1 MNPAEAAEEAPSDP
15 DTDAFYKTGSL
26 RTEGI
31 KASDV
36 LPVLKEKV
44 AFVSGGRDKR
54 GGPILTFPARSN
66 HDRIK
71 QEDLRRLVTYLST
84 VPSEDVCKR
93 GFTVIIDMRGSKW
106 ELIKPLLKTLQ
117 EFFPAEICVALIIKP
132 DNFWQKQ
139 KTNFGSAK
147 FSFETSMVSV
157 EGLAKLVDPSQL
169 TDDFE
174 GSLDY
179 NHEEWMELRVSL
191 EEFMSNAVH
200 LLSRLEDLQEL
211 QSKKDFPADVE
222 GSRRLIDEHTQL
234 KKKVLKAPVEE
245 LDREGQRLLQCIR
258 SSDGF
263 SGRNCISGSAD
274 FQSLVPKVASLLDK
288 LHSMR
293 QHLHQM
299 WHVRK
304 LKLDQCFQLRLFEQD
319 AEKMFDWISH
329 NKEVFLQSHTEI
341 GRGYQHAVEL
351 QTQHNHFAMNSMN
364 AYVNINRIMSVASRL
379 AEAGH
384 YASTQIKQ
392 ISSQLD
398 QDWKSFAAAL
408 DERSTI
414 LAMSS
419 VFHQKAEQFL
429 SEVEA
434 WCKVCS
440 EGGLPSEMQEL
451 EIAIHRHQSL
461 YEQVTQA
468 YTEVSQDGKALLDV
482 LQRPLSPGNSESLT
496 ATANY
501 SKAVHCILDV
511 VHEVLHHQRR
521 LENIWQHRK
530 VRLHQRLQLCVFQQD
545 VQQVMDWIENHGE
558 AFLSKHTGV
567 GKSLHRARALQ
578 KRHDD
583 FEDVAQN
590 TYTNADKLLEA
601 AEQLAQTGE
610 CDPEEIYKAA
620 RHLEVRIQDFVRRVE
635 HRKLLLDMSVSFHTH
650 TKELWSWMEELQKQL
665 LDEVCCDSVDSV
677 QTLIQ
682 QFQQQQTA
690 TLEATLNVIKE
701 GEELIQ
707 QLRDAAMSTN
717 KTPHCSSIAHIQ
729 GVLQQLDEAQGQM
742 EELFHERKIKLDIFL
757 QLRIFEQYTIE
768 VTAELDAWN
777 EDLSRQL
784 NDASR
789 SGGSSGS
796 SSGGG
801 GTSSGSAEDI
811 SLAEQRLKRHAE
823 RKAAMNN
830 MTYEV
835 MQQGQDLHQYIMEV
849 QASGIELT
857 GEKDMDLASQ
867 VQELLEF
874 LHEKQQEVELNA
886 QHTHTRLEQTLQLRH
901 LQAEVKQVLGWIRNG
916 ESMLNAS
923 MVNASSL
930 SEAEQLQR
938 EHEQFQ
944 MAIEK
949 THQSALQVQQKAEM
963 MLQAGHYDPEAIR
976 GCAEKVAVHWQQL
989 MLKMEDRLK
998 LVNASVAFYKT
1009 SEQVCSVLE
1018 SLEQEY
1024 RRDEDWCGSHDKL
1037 GMSADCEHLLPLISK
1052 HLEQKEAFLKAC
1064 TLARR
1069 NAEVFLKYIHRNNV
1083 SMPGA
1088 AGHTR
1093 GPEQQVKAILNEL
1106 LQRENRV
1113 LHFWTLKKRRLD
1125 QCQQY
1130 LVFERSAKQALDW
1143 IQETGEV
1150 YLATHTSPGDSSE
1163 ETQQLLNDYHHFRL
1177 SAKQTKEK
1185 VKLLIQLADNLV
1197 EKGHA
1202 HVSEL
1207 KRWVST
1213 VDRRYRD
1220 FSLRMGKYQ
1229 ESLERSLG
1237 VSSEDNKD
1245 LELDTIPASLT
1256 DDPEVKLR
1264 DPNHEVNEEKRKSA
1278 RKKEFIMAEL
1288 LQTEK
1293 TYVRDLHECLETY
1306 LWEMT
1311 NGVEEIPPGIANKEH
1326 IIFGNMQD
1334 ICDFHNNI
1342 FLKELVNY
1350 EQLPEDVGH
1359 CFVTWADKFHIYVDY
1374 CKNKPDSS
1382 QLILE
1387 HAGTFF
1393 DDIQQRRGLANS
1405 ISSYLIKPVQR
1416 ITKYQLL
1423 LKELLSC
1430 CEEGKGEIKDGLEVM
1445 LSVPKRANDAMHLA
1459 MLEGFE
1465 ENLEVQGELILQDSF
1480 QVWDPRSLIRKG
1492 RDRHLF
1498 LFEFSL
1504 VFSKEIKDSAGR
1516 TKYQYKNKLLT
1527 SELGV
1532 TEHIEGDPCKFA
1544 LWAGRTP
1551 SSDNKTVLKAS
1562 NMEAKQEWIKNI
1574 REVIQERM
1582 THLKGALKEPLHLPK
1597 TPALSKPRNN
1607 TRREGGEDGDSQ
1619 GDGSSQ
1625 PDTISIASRTS
1636 QNTVDSDKLSGG
1648 CELTVVL
1655 QDFTAGCS
1663 TEMSVST
1670 GQTVELLER
1679 PSERPGWCL
1688 VRTTERTPPQ
1698 EGLVPSSALCVSH
1711 SRSSVEMDCFFG
1723 SGKENYPVSGS
1734 DGKTESV
1741 ANLQPQP
1748 SLSSLQSSS
1757 PGPKRSGNTLRK
1769 WLTSPVRRLSHGSSV
1784 KKLPNNK
1791 QKKTGPG
1798 AGREESR
1805 KSIDLGQPDH
1815 ALQDDIIDERF
1826 ISKDG
1831 NLLSKPPSG
1840 MQSGGEEEQD
1850 EEAHTPLPPPME
1862 IIKDPS
1868 AQDDKSSSL
1877 LTSLQSSSE
1886 VPSAAELVSAIE
1898 KLVKTKM
1905 TLEPGAYP
1913 GFSSLSP
1920 PEQTTPVQPR
1930 NPELEQRAKA
1940 MRGRMFVLNELI
1952 QTEKDYVKD
1961 LGIVVEG
1968 FMKKIEEKGIPDDM
1982 KGKDKIVFGNIH
1994 QIYDWHRDFF
2004 VGELEKCL
2012 DDHEH
2017 LPELFIKHERRLHM
2031 YVVYCQ
2037 NKPKS
2042 EYIVAEYDTYFE
2054 GIQQDIQSRLSI
2066 SDFLIKPIQRITKY
2080 QLLLKDFLKYSSK
2093 AGMDC
2098 EQIEKAVDLMSQVP
2112 KLCNDMMN
2120 LGRLQGY
2127 EGKLTCQGK
2136 LLQQE
2141 TFFVTEQ
2148 DAGVLSRS
2156 KERRVFLFEQIVIF
2170 SELLRKG
2177 SSTPGY
2183 QFKKSIKVSYLGLE
2197 DSADNDPCKF
2207 VLSCRGSSERFTLQ
2221 AANVDIKQVWVRHIQ
2236 DVLDAQ
2242 SNFLSA
2248 LQSPI
2253 EYQKEKGGAG
2263 SSSSL
2268 TRNRSSSGNRPAMSS
2283 HSRPSSAVG
2292 LGEKE
2297 TERGRTQM
2305 KVSTSNGGSTCF
2317 DSRDADGG
2325 CNGVSSTM
2333 LVSQDYS
2340 ALKENEICV
2349 SQGET
2354 VQILA
2359 TNQQNMYLVY
2369 RPANS
2374 QSPAAEGWVPGH
2386 ILGPITKSI
2395 KDSSSTSS
2403 FSAAVADANN
2413 IKKSLSWNTLRARK
2427 RAEAK
2432 DVTSVGVRGQEN
2444 GLLRKPK
2451 ETTPPP
2457 PLASPATRAKGKD
2470 VHTSDE
2476 SDCDDD
2482 LDPKTGME
2490 LLNPN
2495 FIQEVAPEFLNP
2507 LSDVVCAFGETVVLC
2522 CKVCGRPK
2530 PTVTLKGPDQ
2540 NPVTSNSRFTIDIRD
2555 TGDILLKI
2563 CNLMPQDT
2571 GIYTCVAVNDHGS
2584 ASSSASIKVQGIP
2597 AAPGRPVA
2605 QEASSTAVMI
2615 HWPPPASSAHC
2626 AVSSYTVE
2634 YRQEDSL
2641 LWQQVASSR
2650 EECVQIDTLIPGG
2663 HYQFRVRA
2671 SNRWG
2676 IGPPS
2681 EPSNMVTLPSS
2692 NSGYD
2697 GTGIQWKEN
2706 FESTF
2711 TEISEIGRGRFSVV
2725 RKCLNKSTKKEVAVK
2740 FVSKKM
2746 QKKEQ
2751 VAHEADVLR
2760 HVQHHQLVAL
2770 LDTYESPTS
2779 LMLILEL
2786 LEDGR
2791 LLDYLVAHDELMEEK
2806 VAFFIRETLEA
2817 VQHLHTCRVAH
2828 LDLKPENIMVDLRSP
2843 TPGIKLID
2851 LGDAVQLSAHRRYVH
2866 LLLGNPEFAA
2876 PELIRGTPVSVA
2888 TDVWSIGVL
2897 AYVMLSGVSP
2907 FLDESPEETCVNICR
2922 LDFCFPDEY
2931 FSDVSQAARDFVSSV
2946 LQQDPRKRPSATSCL
2961 QHPWVGRGGA
2971 HGGEYSK
2978 TPLDTTRLATFIDR
2992 RRQLHDVR
3000 PITNIKGLVSS
3011 SMGNTL

>member
-1 MNPAEAAEEAPSDP
+1 
-15 DTDAFYKTGSL
+15 
-26 RTEGI
+26 
-31 KASDV
+31 
-36 LPVLKEKV
+36 
-44 AFVSGGRDKR
+44 
-54 GGPILTFPARSN
+54 
-66 HDRIK
+66 
-71 QEDLRRLVTYLST
+71 
-84 VPSEDVCKR
+84 
-93 GFTVIIDMRGSKW
+93 MRGSKW

-157 EGLAKLVDPSQL
+157 EGLSKLVDPSQL

-211 QSKKDFPADVE
+211 QSKKEFPADVE

-288 LHSMR
+288 LHSTR

-319 AEKMFDWISH
+319 AEK
-329 NKEVFLQSHTEI
+329 
-341 GRGYQHAVEL
+341 
-351 QTQHNHFAMNSMN
+351 N

-392 ISSQLD
+392 ISGQLD

-451 EIAIHRHQSL
+451 ELAIHRHQSL

-482 LQRPLSPGNSESLT
+482 LQRPLSPGNSDSLT

-650 TKELWSWMEELQKQL
+650 TKEKQL

-784 NDASR
+784 SDTGR

-796 SSGGG
+796 STGGG
-801 GTSSGSAEDI
+801 GSSSGSAEDI
-811 SLAEQRLKRHAE
+811 GLAEQRLKRHAE

-874 LHEKQQEVELNA
+874 LHEKQQEVDLNA

-901 LQAEVKQVLGWIRNG
+901 LQAEVKQ
-916 ESMLNAS
+916 
-923 MVNASSL
+923 SL
-930 SEAEQLQR
+930 FHANSLQ
-938 EHEQFQ
+938 
-944 MAIEK
+944 K

-963 MLQAGHYDPEAIR
+963 VLQAGHYDPEAIR
-976 GCAEKVAVHWQQL
+976 SCAEKVAVHWQQL

-1037 GMSADCEHLLPLISK
+1037 GMSAESDHLLPLISK

-1083 SMPGA
+1083 SIPGA
-1088 AGHTR
+1088 ASHAR

-1130 LVFERSAKQALDW
+1130 L
-1143 IQETGEV
+1143 
-1150 YLATHTSPGDSSE
+1150 
-1163 ETQQLLNDYHHFRL
+1163 
-1177 SAKQTKEK
+1177 QTKEK

-1207 KRWVST
+1207 KRWDT
-1213 VDRRYRD
+1213 
-1220 FSLRMGKYQ
+1220 
-1229 ESLERSLG
+1229 
-1237 VSSEDNKD
+1237 KD
-1245 LELDTIPASLT
+1245 LELEIIPASLT

-1293 TYVRDLHECLETY
+1293 TYVRDLQECLETY

-1311 NGVEEIPPGIANKEH
+1311 SGVEEIPPGIANKEH

-1334 ICDFHNNI
+1334 IYDFHNNI

-1387 HAGTFF
+1387 HAGSFF

-1516 TKYQYKNKLLT
+1516 TKYQYKNRLLT

-1597 TPALSKPRNN
+1597 TPALTKPRNN
-1607 TRREGGEDGDSQ
+1607 TKREGGEDGDSQ

-1688 VRTTERTPPQ
+1688 VRTTDRSPPQ
-1698 EGLVPSSALCVSH
+1698 EGLVPSSTLCVSH

-1798 AGREESR
+1798 TGREESR
-1805 KSIDLGQPDH
+1805 KSIDLGQPDL
-1815 ALQDDIIDERF
+1815 ALQDDIIDERVL
-1826 ISKDG
+1826 SKDS
-1831 NLLSKPPSG
+1831 NLLSKTSSG

-1868 AQDDKSSSL
+1868 AQDDK
-1877 LTSLQSSSE
+1877 
-1886 VPSAAELVSAIE
+1886 
-1898 KLVKTKM
+1898 

-1920 PEQTTPVQPR
+1920 QEQTTPVQPR

-1968 FMKKIEEKGIPDDM
+1968 FMKRIEEKGIPDDM

-1994 QIYDWHRDFF
+1994 QIYDWHREFF

-2012 DDHEH
+2012 EDHEH

-2042 EYIVAEYDTYFE
+2042 EFIVAEYDTYFDA
-2054 GIQQDIQSRLSI
+2054 IQQDIQSRLSI

-2080 QLLLKDFLKYSSK
+2080 QLLLKDFLKFSTK
-2093 AGMDC
+2093 AGIDC

-2197 DSADNDPCKF
+2197 DSVDNDPCKF

-2221 AANVDIKQVWVRHIQ
+2221 AANVDIKQIWVRHIQ
-2236 DVLDAQ
+2236 EVLDAQ

-2263 SSSSL
+2263 SCASL
-2268 TRNRSSSGNRPAMSS
+2268 TRNRSSSGNRPVASS

-2297 TERGRTQM
+2297 TERGRSQM
-2305 KVSTSNGGSTCF
+2305 RVSTSNGGSSCF
-2317 DSRDADGG
+2317 DSRDSEGG
-2325 CNGVSSTM
+2325 CNGISSTM
-2333 LVSQDYS
+2333 LVTQDYS

-2349 SQGET
+2349 SQGES

-2369 RPANS
+2369 RPANI

-2386 ILGPITKSI
+2386 VLGPPSKSI
-2395 KDSSSTSS
+2395 KDSSSASS
-2403 FSAAVADANN
+2403 FSTVVADANN

-2432 DVTSVGVRGQEN
+2432 DISLAGVRGQEN

-2457 PLASPATRAKGKD
+2457 TLASPATRAKGKE

-2482 LDPKTGME
+2482 LVPKTGME

-2495 FIQEVAPEFLNP
+2495 FIQEVAPEFLVP

-2530 PTVTLKGPDQ
+2530 PSVTLKGPDQ

-2584 ASSSASIKVQGIP
+2584 SSSSASIKVQGIP

-2605 QEASSTAVMI
+2605 QEASSTAVMV
-2615 HWPPPASSAHC
+2615 HWPPPASSAHS

-2676 IGPPS
+2676 VGPPS

-2706 FESTF
+2706 FETNFS
-2711 TEISEIGRGRFSVV
+2711 EICEIGRGRFSVV

-2751 VAHEADVLR
+2751 VAHEADTLL
-2760 HVQHHQLVAL
+2760 HVQNHQLVAL

-2786 LEDGR
+2786 
-2791 LLDYLVAHDELMEEK
+2791 
-2806 VAFFIRETLEA
+2806 
-2817 VQHLHTCRVAH
+2817 
-2828 LDLKPENIMVDLRSP
+2828 
-2843 TPGIKLID
+2843 
-2851 LGDAVQLSAHRRYVH
+2851 
-2866 LLLGNPEFAA
+2866 
-2876 PELIRGTPVSVA
+2876 
-2888 TDVWSIGVL
+2888 
-2897 AYVMLSGVSP
+2897 
-2907 FLDESPEETCVNICR
+2907 
-2922 LDFCFPDEY
+2922 
-2931 FSDVSQAARDFVSSV
+2931 
-2946 LQQDPRKRPSATSCL
+2946 
-2961 QHPWVGRGGA
+2961 
-2971 HGGEYSK
+2971 
-2978 TPLDTTRLATFIDR
+2978 
-2992 RRQLHDVR
+2992 
-3000 PITNIKGLVSS
+3000 
-3011 SMGNTL
+3011 

>member
-1 MNPAEAAEEAPSDP
+1 
-15 DTDAFYKTGSL
+15 
-26 RTEGI
+26 
-31 KASDV
+31 
-36 LPVLKEKV
+36 
-44 AFVSGGRDKR
+44 
-54 GGPILTFPARSN
+54 
-66 HDRIK
+66 
-71 QEDLRRLVTYLST
+71 
-84 VPSEDVCKR
+84 
-93 GFTVIIDMRGSKW
+93 
-106 ELIKPLLKTLQ
+106 
-117 EFFPAEICVALIIKP
+117 
-132 DNFWQKQ
+132 
-139 KTNFGSAK
+139 
-147 FSFETSMVSV
+147 
-157 EGLAKLVDPSQL
+157 
-169 TDDFE
+169 
-174 GSLDY
+174 
-179 NHEEWMELRVSL
+179 
-191 EEFMSNAVH
+191 
-200 LLSRLEDLQEL
+200 
-211 QSKKDFPADVE
+211 
-222 GSRRLIDEHTQL
+222 
-234 KKKVLKAPVEE
+234 
-245 LDREGQRLLQCIR
+245 
-258 SSDGF
+258 
-263 SGRNCISGSAD
+263 
-274 FQSLVPKVASLLDK
+274 
-288 LHSMR
+288 
-293 QHLHQM
+293 
-299 WHVRK
+299 
-304 LKLDQCFQLRLFEQD
+304 
-319 AEKMFDWISH
+319 
-329 NKEVFLQSHTEI
+329 
-341 GRGYQHAVEL
+341 
-351 QTQHNHFAMNSMN
+351 
-364 AYVNINRIMSVASRL
+364 
-379 AEAGH
+379 
-384 YASTQIKQ
+384 
-392 ISSQLD
+392 
-398 QDWKSFAAAL
+398 
-408 DERSTI
+408 
-414 LAMSS
+414 
-419 VFHQKAEQFL
+419 
-429 SEVEA
+429 
-434 WCKVCS
+434 
-440 EGGLPSEMQEL
+440 
-451 EIAIHRHQSL
+451 
-461 YEQVTQA
+461 
-468 YTEVSQDGKALLDV
+468 
-482 LQRPLSPGNSESLT
+482 
-496 ATANY
+496 
-501 SKAVHCILDV
+501 
-511 VHEVLHHQRR
+511 
-521 LENIWQHRK
+521 
-530 VRLHQRLQLCVFQQD
+530 
-545 VQQVMDWIENHGE
+545 
-558 AFLSKHTGV
+558 
-567 GKSLHRARALQ
+567 
-578 KRHDD
+578 
-583 FEDVAQN
+583 
-590 TYTNADKLLEA
+590 
-601 AEQLAQTGE
+601 
-610 CDPEEIYKAA
+610 
-620 RHLEVRIQDFVRRVE
+620 
-635 HRKLLLDMSVSFHTH
+635 
-650 TKELWSWMEELQKQL
+650 
-665 LDEVCCDSVDSV
+665 
-677 QTLIQ
+677 
-682 QFQQQQTA
+682 
-690 TLEATLNVIKE
+690 
-701 GEELIQ
+701 
-707 QLRDAAMSTN
+707 
-717 KTPHCSSIAHIQ
+717 
-729 GVLQQLDEAQGQM
+729 
-742 EELFHERKIKLDIFL
+742 
-757 QLRIFEQYTIE
+757 
-768 VTAELDAWN
+768 
-777 EDLSRQL
+777 
-784 NDASR
+784 
-789 SGGSSGS
+789 
-796 SSGGG
+796 
-801 GTSSGSAEDI
+801 
-811 SLAEQRLKRHAE
+811 
-823 RKAAMNN
+823 
-830 MTYEV
+830 
-835 MQQGQDLHQYIMEV
+835 
-849 QASGIELT
+849 
-857 GEKDMDLASQ
+857 
-867 VQELLEF
+867 
-874 LHEKQQEVELNA
+874 
-886 QHTHTRLEQTLQLRH
+886 
-901 LQAEVKQVLGWIRNG
+901 VLGWIRNG

-949 THQSALQVQQKAEM
+949 THQSALQVQQKAEV

-1024 RRDEDWCGSHDKL
+1024 RRDEDWCGGHEKL
-1037 GMSADCEHLLPLISK
+1037 GLSAESDHLLPLISK

-1130 LVFERSAKQALDW
+1130 LVFERSAKQALEW

-1150 YLATHTSPGDSSE
+1150 YLATHSSPGDSSE
-1163 ETQQLLNDYHHFRL
+1163 ETQQLLNEYHHFRL
-1177 SAKQTKEK
+1177 TAKQTKEK
-1185 VKLLIQLADNLV
+1185 VKLLIQLADSLV

-1220 FSLRMGKYQ
+1220 FSLRMGRYR

-1245 LELDTIPASLT
+1245 LELDIIPASLT

-1311 NGVEEIPPGIANKEH
+1311 SGVEEIPPGIINKEH
-1326 IIFGNMQD
+1326 VIFGNIQE
-1334 ICDFHNNI
+1334 IYDFHSKNLCA
-1342 FLKELVNY
+1342 FLQEPLCGSSGTSVRFFRNLCVVLQEPRNLCAVLQEPRY
-1350 EQLPEDVGH
+1350 GSSGTSVWFFRNLCAFLQEPRCGSSG
-1359 CFVTWADKFHIYVDY
+1359 TSADKFHMYVNY

-1387 HAGTFF
+1387 HAGSFF
-1393 DDIQQRRGLANS
+1393 DDIQQRHGLANS

-1445 LSVPKRANDAMHLA
+1445 LSVPKRANDAMHIA

-1465 ENLEVQGELILQDSF
+1465 ENLAVQGELLLQDSF

-1492 RDRHLF
+1492 RERHLF
-1498 LFEFSL
+1498 LFELCL

-1562 NMEAKQEWIKNI
+1562 SMEAKQEWIKNI

-1607 TRREGGEDGDSQ
+1607 TKREGGEDGDSQ

-1625 PDTISIASRTS
+1625 PDTVSIASRTS

-1663 TEMSVST
+1663 TELSIST

-1679 PSERPGWCL
+1679 PSDRPGWCL
-1688 VRTTERTPPQ
+1688 VRTTDRSPPQ
-1698 EGLVPSSALCVSH
+1698 EGLVPSSALCISH
-1711 SRSSVEMDCFFG
+1711 SRSSVEMDCFFT
-1723 SGKENYPVSGS
+1723 GKENYAVSGS
-1734 DGKTESV
+1734 DGKTDSV

-1784 KKLPNNK
+1784 KKLPNSK
-1791 QKKTGPG
+1791 QKKSGPG
-1798 AGREESR
+1798 TGREESR
-1805 KSIDLGQPDH
+1805 KSIDLGPPDQ
-1815 ALQDDIIDERF
+1815 QDDIIEQRVH
-1826 ISKDG
+1826 SKDSTI
-1831 NLLSKPPSG
+1831 LSKSSSG

-1913 GFSSLSP
+1913 GFSSLTP

-1968 FMKKIEEKGIPDDM
+1968 FMKKIEEKGVQEEM

-2012 DDHEH
+2012 EDHEH
-2017 LPELFIKHERRLHM
+2017 LPQLFIKHERRLHM

-2042 EYIVAEYDTYFE
+2042 EFIVAEYDAYFDS
-2054 GIQQDIQSRLSI
+2054 IQQDIQSRLSI

-2080 QLLLKDFLKYSSK
+2080 QLLLKDFLKYSVK
-2093 AGMDC
+2093 AGIDC

-2127 EGKLTCQGK
+2127 EVRPRDGLK

-2177 SSTPGY
+2177 STTPGY
-2183 QFKKSIKVSYLGLE
+2183 QFKKSIKVSYLGVE
-2197 DSADNDPCKF
+2197 DSGDSDPCKF
-2207 VLSCRGSSERFTLQ
+2207 VLSCRGSAERFTLQ
-2221 AANVDIKQVWVRHIQ
+2221 AANVDVKQVWVRHIR

-2253 EYQKEKGGAG
+2253 EYQKEKSG
-2263 SSSSL
+2263 SSSSAAGG
-2268 TRNRSSSGNRPAMSS
+2268 SSSLSRNPSTSGPRPSQQA

-2297 TERGRTQM
+2297 RGRSQM
-2305 KVSTSNGGSTCF
+2305 KMSTSNGGPSCF
-2317 DSRDADGG
+2317 DSRDSEGG

-2333 LVSQDYS
+2333 LVTQDYS

-2369 RPANS
+2369 RPADS
-2374 QSPAAEGWVPGH
+2374 QSPAAEGWVPGRV
-2386 ILGPITKSI
+2386 LGPPPKPI

-2413 IKKSLSWNTLRARK
+2413 IKKSLSWNTLRSRK
-2427 RAEAK
+2427 RVEAQE
-2432 DVTSVGVRGQEN
+2432 VAAGVRGQEN
-2444 GLLRKPK
+2444 GLLRSPA
-2451 ETTPPP
+2451 PPP
-2457 PLASPATRAKGKD
+2457 AAAGAKGKE
-2470 VHTSDE
+2470 VHSSEE

-2482 LDPKTGME
+2482 LVPKTGME

-2495 FIQEVAPEFLNP
+2495 FIQEVSPEFLVP

-2530 PTVTLKGPDQ
+2530 PSVTLKGPDQ
-2540 NPVTSNSRFTIDIRD
+2540 SPVVNTSRFTINIRYRSLD
-2555 TGDILLKI
+2555 TGDIVLKI

-2605 QEASSTAVMI
+2605 QEASSTAVML
-2615 HWPPPASSAHC
+2615 HWAPPASSAHC
-2626 AVSSYTVE
+2626 SVSSYTVE

-2641 LWQQVASSR
+2641 LWQQASSSR
-2650 EECVQIDTLIPGG
+2650 EECVQIEALIPGG

-2676 IGPPS
+2676 GGPPS
-2681 EPSNMVTLPSS
+2681 EPSNMVTLPSC

-2706 FESTF
+2706 FESSF
-2711 TEISEIGRGRFSVV
+2711 SEICEIGRGRFSVV
-2725 RKCLNKSTKKEVAVK
+2725 RKCLNKTTKKEVAVK

-2751 VAHEADVLR
+2751 VAHEADILR
-2760 HVQHHQLVAL
+2760 HVQNHQLVAL
-2770 LDTYESPTS
+2770 QDTYESPAS
-2779 LMLILEL
+2779 LMLVLEL

-2817 VQHLHTCRVAH
+2817 LQHLHTCRVAH
-2828 LDLKPENIMVDLRSP
+2828 LDLKPENIMVDLHSSVP
-2843 TPGIKLID
+2843 CVKLVD
-2851 LGDAVQLSAHRRYVH
+2851 FGDAVQLSAHRRYVH

-2888 TDVWSIGVL
+2888 TDVWSVGVL

-2922 LDFCFPDEY
+2922 LDFCFPDDY
-2931 FSDVSQAARDFVSSV
+2931 FRDVSQAARDFVSSA

-2978 TPLDTTRLATFIDR
+2978 TPLDTARLATFIDR

-3000 PITNIKGLVSS
+3000 PVTNIKGLVSS

>member
-1 MNPAEAAEEAPSDP
+1 MSHHPTFLQPVIAETPPSPPLHESGCAVPLRNVDLIMGLLSLCLLP
-15 DTDAFYKTGSL
+15 GSL

-169 TDDFE
+169 TEDFE

-211 QSKKDFPADVE
+211 QSKKEFPTDVE

-288 LHSMR
+288 LHSTR

-319 AEKMFDWISH
+319 AEKMFDWIRH

-341 GRGYQHAVEL
+341 GRAYQHAVEL

-392 ISSQLD
+392 ISTQLD
-398 QDWKSFAAAL
+398 LDWKGFAAAL

-434 WCKVCS
+434 WCKVCN

-482 LQRPLSPGNSESLT
+482 LQRPLGPGNSESLT

-707 QLRDAAMSTN
+707 QLSEGGLVFGALFAASDAAMSTN

-777 EDLSRQL
+777 EDLSRG
-784 NDASR
+784 AS
-789 SGGSSGS
+789 SAG
-796 SSGGG
+796 
-801 GTSSGSAEDI
+801 AEDI
-811 SLAEQRLKRHAE
+811 GLAEQRLKRHAE

-886 QHTHTRLEQTLQLRH
+886 QLTHARLEQILQLRH

-1024 RRDEDWCGSHDKL
+1024 RRDEDWCGSHDKV
-1037 GMSADCEHLLPLISK
+1037 GASADCEHLLPLISK

-1150 YLATHTSPGDSSE
+1150 YLATHTSPGESGE
-1163 ETQQLLNDYHHFRL
+1163 ETQQLLSDYRHFRL
-1177 SAKQTKEK
+1177 TAKQTKDK

-1207 KRWVST
+1207 KRWVSA

-1256 DDPEVKLR
+1256 DDAEVKLR
-1264 DPNHEVNEEKRKSA
+1264 DPNPEVNEEKRKSA

-1293 TYVRDLHECLETY
+1293 TYVRDLQECLETY
-1306 LWEMT
+1306 LWEM
-1311 NGVEEIPPGIANKEH
+1311 NSGAEEIPPGIAGKEH
-1326 IIFGNMQD
+1326 VVFGNMQD
-1334 ICDFHNNI
+1334 IWDFHHNI

-1387 HAGTFF
+1387 HAGSFF
-1393 DDIQQRRGLANS
+1393 DDVQQRRGLANS

-1430 CEEGKGEIKDGLEVM
+1430 CEEGKGEIKDGLDVM

-1459 MLEGFE
+1459 MMEGFE

-1527 SELGV
+1527 SELGL
-1532 TEHIEGDPCKFA
+1532 TEHVEGDPCKFA

-1551 SSDNKTVLKAS
+1551 SSDNKTVLKAP

-1597 TPALSKPRNN
+1597 APALSKPRNN
-1607 TRREGGEDGDSQ
+1607 AKRDGGEDGDSQ
-1619 GDGSSQ
+1619 GDGGSQ

-1663 TEMSVST
+1663 TEMSVS
-1670 GQTVELLER
+1670 QTVELLER

-1688 VRTTERTPPQ
+1688 VRTTERSPPQ
-1698 EGLVPSSALCVSH
+1698 EGLVPSAALCVSH

-1723 SGKENYPVSGS
+1723 SGKENYTVSGP

-1741 ANLQPQP
+1741 TNLQPQP
-1748 SLSSLQSSS
+1748 SLNSLQSSS
-1757 PGPKRSGNTLRK
+1757 PGPKRSTNTLRK

-1784 KKLPNNK
+1784 KKLPGNK
-1791 QKKTGPG
+1791 QKKGGEGFTNARAPRGG
-1798 AGREESR
+1798 GGGFGTHIGFICIESV
-1805 KSIDLGQPDH
+1805 
-1815 ALQDDIIDERF
+1815 
-1826 ISKDG
+1826 
-1831 NLLSKPPSG
+1831 
-1840 MQSGGEEEQD
+1840 SGGEEEQD
-1850 EEAHTPLPPPME
+1850 EEAHNPLPPPME
-1862 IIKDPS
+1862 IIKDSS
-1868 AQDDKSSSL
+1868 AQDDKKLLRGVLLAPLFFLQPISL
-1877 LTSLQSSSE
+1877 IVL
-1886 VPSAAELVSAIE
+1886 
-1898 KLVKTKM
+1898 
-1905 TLEPGAYP
+1905 
-1913 GFSSLSP
+1913 
-1920 PEQTTPVQPR
+1920 R
-1930 NPELEQRAKA
+1930 R
-1940 MRGRMFVLNELI
+1940 FVLNELI

-1961 LGIVVEG
+1961 LGIVVEC
-1968 FMKKIEEKGIPDDM
+1968 FMKKIEEKGVPDDM

-2012 DDHEH
+2012 EDHEH

-2031 YVVYCQ
+2031 YVIYCQ

-2042 EYIVAEYDTYFE
+2042 EFIVAEYDTFFDA
-2054 GIQQDIQSRLSI
+2054 IQQESQSRFTI

-2093 AGMDC
+2093 AGIDC

-2127 EGKLTCQGK
+2127 EGKLMCQGK

-2141 TFFVTEQ
+2141 TFFVIEQ
-2148 DAGVLSRS
+2148 DTGVLSRS

-2183 QFKKSIKVSYLGLE
+2183 QFKKSIKVCFLGLE
-2197 DSADNDPCKF
+2197 ESVDNDPCKF
-2207 VLSCRGSSERFTLQ
+2207 VLSCRGSSDRFTLQ
-2221 AANVDIKQVWVRHIQ
+2221 AANVDIKQIWVRHIQ

-2253 EYQKEKGGAG
+2253 EYQKEKG

-2268 TRNRSSSGNRPAMSS
+2268 NRNRSLSGNRPSVGH

-2292 LGEKE
+2292 FGEKE
-2297 TERGRTQM
+2297 AERGRTPIR
-2305 KVSTSNGGSTCF
+2305 VSTSNGGSTCF
-2317 DSRDADGG
+2317 ESRDFDGG

-2333 LVSQDYS
+2333 SVSRDYS

-2386 ILGPITKSI
+2386 ILGPLTKPI
-2395 KDSSSTSS
+2395 KDSASTSS

-2413 IKKSLSWNTLRARK
+2413 IK
-2427 RAEAK
+2427 
-2432 DVTSVGVRGQEN
+2432 
-2444 GLLRKPK
+2444 
-2451 ETTPPP
+2451 
-2457 PLASPATRAKGKD
+2457 
-2470 VHTSDE
+2470 
-2476 SDCDDD
+2476 
-2482 LDPKTGME
+2482 
-2490 LLNPN
+2490 
-2495 FIQEVAPEFLNP
+2495 
-2507 LSDVVCAFGETVVLC
+2507 
-2522 CKVCGRPK
+2522 
-2530 PTVTLKGPDQ
+2530 
-2540 NPVTSNSRFTIDIRD
+2540 
-2555 TGDILLKI
+2555 
-2563 CNLMPQDT
+2563 
-2571 GIYTCVAVNDHGS
+2571 
-2584 ASSSASIKVQGIP
+2584 
-2597 AAPGRPVA
+2597 
-2605 QEASSTAVMI
+2605 
-2615 HWPPPASSAHC
+2615 
-2626 AVSSYTVE
+2626 
-2634 YRQEDSL
+2634 
-2641 LWQQVASSR
+2641 
-2650 EECVQIDTLIPGG
+2650 
-2663 HYQFRVRA
+2663 
-2671 SNRWG
+2671 
-2676 IGPPS
+2676 
-2681 EPSNMVTLPSS
+2681 
-2692 NSGYD
+2692 
-2697 GTGIQWKEN
+2697 
-2706 FESTF
+2706 
-2711 TEISEIGRGRFSVV
+2711 
-2725 RKCLNKSTKKEVAVK
+2725 
-2740 FVSKKM
+2740 
-2746 QKKEQ
+2746 
-2751 VAHEADVLR
+2751 
-2760 HVQHHQLVAL
+2760 
-2770 LDTYESPTS
+2770 
-2779 LMLILEL
+2779 
-2786 LEDGR
+2786 
-2791 LLDYLVAHDELMEEK
+2791 
-2806 VAFFIRETLEA
+2806 
-2817 VQHLHTCRVAH
+2817 
-2828 LDLKPENIMVDLRSP
+2828 
-2843 TPGIKLID
+2843 
-2851 LGDAVQLSAHRRYVH
+2851 
-2866 LLLGNPEFAA
+2866 
-2876 PELIRGTPVSVA
+2876 
-2888 TDVWSIGVL
+2888 
-2897 AYVMLSGVSP
+2897 
-2907 FLDESPEETCVNICR
+2907 
-2922 LDFCFPDEY
+2922 
-2931 FSDVSQAARDFVSSV
+2931 
-2946 LQQDPRKRPSATSCL
+2946 
-2961 QHPWVGRGGA
+2961 
-2971 HGGEYSK
+2971 
-2978 TPLDTTRLATFIDR
+2978 
-2992 RRQLHDVR
+2992 
-3000 PITNIKGLVSS
+3000 
-3011 SMGNTL
+3011 

>member
-1 MNPAEAAEEAPSDP
+1 MPKWMS
-15 DTDAFYKTGSL
+15 FKL
-26 RTEGI
+26 F
-31 KASDV
+31 
-36 LPVLKEKV
+36 KE
-44 AFVSGGRDKR
+44 S
-54 GGPILTFPARSN
+54 
-66 HDRIK
+66 
-71 QEDLRRLVTYLST
+71 
-84 VPSEDVCKR
+84 
-93 GFTVIIDMRGSKW
+93 
-106 ELIKPLLKTLQ
+106 
-117 EFFPAEICVALIIKP
+117 
-132 DNFWQKQ
+132 
-139 KTNFGSAK
+139 
-147 FSFETSMVSV
+147 
-157 EGLAKLVDPSQL
+157 
-169 TDDFE
+169 
-174 GSLDY
+174 
-179 NHEEWMELRVSL
+179 
-191 EEFMSNAVH
+191 
-200 LLSRLEDLQEL
+200 SR
-211 QSKKDFPADVE
+211 
-222 GSRRLIDEHTQL
+222 
-234 KKKVLKAPVEE
+234 
-245 LDREGQRLLQCIR
+245 
-258 SSDGF
+258 
-263 SGRNCISGSAD
+263 
-274 FQSLVPKVASLLDK
+274 
-288 LHSMR
+288 
-293 QHLHQM
+293 
-299 WHVRK
+299 
-304 LKLDQCFQLRLFEQD
+304 
-319 AEKMFDWISH
+319 
-329 NKEVFLQSHTEI
+329 
-341 GRGYQHAVEL
+341 
-351 QTQHNHFAMNSMN
+351 
-364 AYVNINRIMSVASRL
+364 
-379 AEAGH
+379 
-384 YASTQIKQ
+384 
-392 ISSQLD
+392 
-398 QDWKSFAAAL
+398 
-408 DERSTI
+408 
-414 LAMSS
+414 
-419 VFHQKAEQFL
+419 
-429 SEVEA
+429 
-434 WCKVCS
+434 
-440 EGGLPSEMQEL
+440 
-451 EIAIHRHQSL
+451 
-461 YEQVTQA
+461 
-468 YTEVSQDGKALLDV
+468 
-482 LQRPLSPGNSESLT
+482 
-496 ATANY
+496 
-501 SKAVHCILDV
+501 
-511 VHEVLHHQRR
+511 
-521 LENIWQHRK
+521 
-530 VRLHQRLQLCVFQQD
+530 
-545 VQQVMDWIENHGE
+545 
-558 AFLSKHTGV
+558 
-567 GKSLHRARALQ
+567 
-578 KRHDD
+578 
-583 FEDVAQN
+583 
-590 TYTNADKLLEA
+590 
-601 AEQLAQTGE
+601 
-610 CDPEEIYKAA
+610 
-620 RHLEVRIQDFVRRVE
+620 
-635 HRKLLLDMSVSFHTH
+635 
-650 TKELWSWMEELQKQL
+650 
-665 LDEVCCDSVDSV
+665 
-677 QTLIQ
+677 
-682 QFQQQQTA
+682 
-690 TLEATLNVIKE
+690 
-701 GEELIQ
+701 
-707 QLRDAAMSTN
+707 
-717 KTPHCSSIAHIQ
+717 
-729 GVLQQLDEAQGQM
+729 
-742 EELFHERKIKLDIFL
+742 
-757 QLRIFEQYTIE
+757 
-768 VTAELDAWN
+768 
-777 EDLSRQL
+777 
-784 NDASR
+784 
-789 SGGSSGS
+789 
-796 SSGGG
+796 
-801 GTSSGSAEDI
+801 
-811 SLAEQRLKRHAE
+811 
-823 RKAAMNN
+823 
-830 MTYEV
+830 
-835 MQQGQDLHQYIMEV
+835 
-849 QASGIELT
+849 
-857 GEKDMDLASQ
+857 
-867 VQELLEF
+867 
-874 LHEKQQEVELNA
+874 
-886 QHTHTRLEQTLQLRH
+886 
-901 LQAEVKQVLGWIRNG
+901 
-916 ESMLNAS
+916 
-923 MVNASSL
+923 
-930 SEAEQLQR
+930 
-938 EHEQFQ
+938 
-944 MAIEK
+944 
-949 THQSALQVQQKAEM
+949 
-963 MLQAGHYDPEAIR
+963 
-976 GCAEKVAVHWQQL
+976 
-989 MLKMEDRLK
+989 
-998 LVNASVAFYKT
+998 
-1009 SEQVCSVLE
+1009 
-1018 SLEQEY
+1018 
-1024 RRDEDWCGSHDKL
+1024 
-1037 GMSADCEHLLPLISK
+1037 
-1052 HLEQKEAFLKAC
+1052 
-1064 TLARR
+1064 
-1069 NAEVFLKYIHRNNV
+1069 
-1083 SMPGA
+1083 
-1088 AGHTR
+1088 
-1093 GPEQQVKAILNEL
+1093 
-1106 LQRENRV
+1106 
-1113 LHFWTLKKRRLD
+1113 
-1125 QCQQY
+1125 
-1130 LVFERSAKQALDW
+1130 
-1143 IQETGEV
+1143 
-1150 YLATHTSPGDSSE
+1150 
-1163 ETQQLLNDYHHFRL
+1163 
-1177 SAKQTKEK
+1177 
-1185 VKLLIQLADNLV
+1185 
-1197 EKGHA
+1197 
-1202 HVSEL
+1202 
-1207 KRWVST
+1207 
-1213 VDRRYRD
+1213 
-1220 FSLRMGKYQ
+1220 
-1229 ESLERSLG
+1229 
-1237 VSSEDNKD
+1237 
-1245 LELDTIPASLT
+1245 
-1256 DDPEVKLR
+1256 
-1264 DPNHEVNEEKRKSA
+1264 
-1278 RKKEFIMAEL
+1278 
-1288 LQTEK
+1288 
-1293 TYVRDLHECLETY
+1293 
-1306 LWEMT
+1306 
-1311 NGVEEIPPGIANKEH
+1311 
-1326 IIFGNMQD
+1326 
-1334 ICDFHNNI
+1334 
-1342 FLKELVNY
+1342 
-1350 EQLPEDVGH
+1350 
-1359 CFVTWADKFHIYVDY
+1359 
-1374 CKNKPDSS
+1374 
-1382 QLILE
+1382 
-1387 HAGTFF
+1387 
-1393 DDIQQRRGLANS
+1393 
-1405 ISSYLIKPVQR
+1405 
-1416 ITKYQLL
+1416 
-1423 LKELLSC
+1423 
-1430 CEEGKGEIKDGLEVM
+1430 
-1445 LSVPKRANDAMHLA
+1445 
-1459 MLEGFE
+1459 
-1465 ENLEVQGELILQDSF
+1465 
-1480 QVWDPRSLIRKG
+1480 
-1492 RDRHLF
+1492 
-1498 LFEFSL
+1498 
-1504 VFSKEIKDSAGR
+1504 
-1516 TKYQYKNKLLT
+1516 
-1527 SELGV
+1527 
-1532 TEHIEGDPCKFA
+1532 
-1544 LWAGRTP
+1544 
-1551 SSDNKTVLKAS
+1551 
-1562 NMEAKQEWIKNI
+1562 
-1574 REVIQERM
+1574 
-1582 THLKGALKEPLHLPK
+1582 
-1597 TPALSKPRNN
+1597 
-1607 TRREGGEDGDSQ
+1607 
-1619 GDGSSQ
+1619 
-1625 PDTISIASRTS
+1625 
-1636 QNTVDSDKLSGG
+1636 LSGG

-1688 VRTTERTPPQ
+1688 VRTTERSPPQ
-1698 EGLVPSSALCVSH
+1698 EGLVPSSTLCVSH

-1723 SGKENYPVSGS
+1723 SGKESYPVSSS

-1798 AGREESR
+1798 SGREESR
-1805 KSIDLGQPDH
+1805 KSIDLGQPD
-1815 ALQDDIIDERF
+1815 LTMQDDIIDERF
-1826 ISKDG
+1826 LSKDG
-1831 NLLSKPPSG
+1831 NVLSKPPSG

-1961 LGIVVEG
+1961 LGIVVEV

-2012 DDHEH
+2012 EDHE
-2017 LPELFIKHERRLHM
+2017 LLAELFIKHERRLHM

-2042 EYIVAEYDTYFE
+2042 EYIVAEYDTYFD
-2054 GIQQDIQSRLSI
+2054 GIQQDTQCRLTL

-2093 AGMDC
+2093 AGIDC

-2127 EGKLTCQGK
+2127 EGKLTSQGK

-2148 DAGVLSRS
+2148 DSGVLSRS

-2197 DSADNDPCKF
+2197 DSADSDPCKF
-2207 VLSCRGSSERFTLQ
+2207 VLSCRGSSERLTLQ

-2253 EYQKEKGGAG
+2253 EYQKEKSGAG

-2268 TRNRSSSGNRPAMSS
+2268 TRNRSISGSRPSMSS

-2292 LGEKE
+2292 LGDKE
-2297 TERGRTQM
+2297 TERGRSQM

-2317 DSRDADGG
+2317 DRDIEGG

-2386 ILGPITKSI
+2386 IVVPLTKSL

-2432 DVTSVGVRGQEN
+2432 DSFLSAGVRGQEN
-2444 GLLRKPK
+2444 GLLRKSK
-2451 ETTPPP
+2451 ESSTPP

-2482 LDPKTGME
+2482 LDPKSGME

-2495 FIQEVAPEFLNP
+2495 FIQQVAPEFLVP

-2530 PTVTLKGPDQ
+2530 PSVTLKGPDQ
-2540 NPVTSNSRFTIDIRD
+2540 NPVTSNNRFTIDIRD
-2555 TGDILLKI
+2555 SGDILLKI

-2626 AVSSYTVE
+2626 AASSYTVE

-2681 EPSNMVTLPSS
+2681 EPSNMVTLPNS

-2697 GTGIQWKEN
+2697 GTGIQWKDN

-2711 TEISEIGRGRFSVV
+2711 SEICEIGRGRFSVV

-2751 VAHEADVLR
+2751 VAHEADVLG
-2760 HVQHHQLVAL
+2760 HLQHHQLVAL

-2786 LEDGR
+2786 LEGGR

-2817 VQHLHTCRVAH
+2817 LQHLHTCRVAH

-2888 TDVWSIGVL
+2888 TDVWSVGVL
-2897 AYVMLSGVSP
+2897 SYVMLSGVSP

-2931 FSDVSQAARDFVSSV
+2931 FHDVSQAARDFVSSA

-2978 TPLDTTRLATFIDR
+2978 KPLDTTRLATFIDR

-3000 PITNIKGLVSS
+3000 PITNVKGLVSS
-3011 SMGNTL
+3011 SMGTTP